1 MAIINARITS
11 KSFNRWMMFPET
23 AIKIFKCFDL
33 CLASNQETE
42 MFLKKLKVKKVY
54 SNGNIKLINQVNE
67 NDIHNDNE
75 KILIDNKFWIA
86 ASTHSNEEELCLKTH
101 LLLKENIKDF
111 FTIIAPRHI
120 HKSQKIKSLCQKYK
134 LNAQILHDG
143 ELIYKNEIIILNS
156 FVLHQNI

>member
-1 MAIINARITS
+1 MERFLTQWRPNFIFLVDSEIWPNLILKSKSLKIPMAIINARITS

-33 CLASNQETE
+33 CLASNKETE

-67 NDIHNDNE
+67 NDIHNINE
-75 KILIDNKFWIA
+75 KILLDNKFWIA

-120 HKSQKIKSLCQKYK
+120 HKSQKLSLY
-134 LNAQILHDG
+134 
-143 ELIYKNEIIILNS
+143 
-156 FVLHQNI
+156 